1 MTDMLQ
7 VVRRSQVEKDTNG
20 ARPDKIDW
28 KRELLI
34 NGLIIACA
42 FVAVWLLDTFIII
55 NAVVPSGSMEN
66 TIPSGARVIGS
77 RLSYN
82 DSTPERYDIVV
93 FHYPDDEKQLFVKRV
108 IGLPGETVTIIDGKV
123 YINDETE
130 PLDDSFIAEPM
141 EGSFGP
147 YVVPEGCYFMMGDN
161 RNNSLDSRYWVN
173 TFVAEDK
180 ILGKALFVWYPFS
193 SWGTIN

>member
-93 FHYPDDEKQLFVKRV
+93 FHYPDDESQLFVKRV

>member
-1 MTDMLQ
+1 MLQ

-147 YVVPEGCYFMMGDN
+147 YAVPEGCYFMMGDN

>member
-1 MTDMLQ
+1 MLQ

-93 FHYPDDEKQLFVKRV
+93 FHYPDDESQLFVKRV

-130 PLDDSFIAEPM
+130 PLDDSFILEPM

-161 RNNSLDSRYWVN
+161 RNISLDSRYWVN

>member
-1 MTDMLQ
+1 M
-7 VVRRSQVEKDTNG
+7 EKDTNG

>member
-147 YVVPEGCYFMMGDN
+147 YAVPEGCYFMMGDN